1 MGNGERALSR
11 QAVHAARP
19 TVRVD
24 GNAHDTVTELLLAM
38 EMTESEGGMSRLE
51 MRFSNIASN
60 PEGGSE
66 FAFEDDQVLKLGSEL
81 AVYGGDENAPQEI
94 FRGLVTGLDADFPQ
108 DGPPELVVLAEDAL
122 QRARMARRTALHEEL
137 SIGDLANTIA
147 QRYNLTPRVTGF
159 SDSIGTWMQLNES
172 DLAFLR
178 RLLARYDGDAQVVG
192 TELHVSPR
200 GDVQRGTLELQLA
213 SQLRRARVLAD
224 LAHQVTEVT
233 VTGWDAAQGQRVSKS
248 STGADL
254 GPGSGRQGS
263 TVLEAIGARAEH
275 VGQLAVLTDAE
286 AQALADASFDRRA
299 RRFVSIE
306 GLAEGNPALRVGT
319 HVTLG
324 GLGPRFDNTYYIV
337 RACHRYDQ
345 ERGYETEFQG
355 ECAYLGAGA

>member
-1 MGNGERALSR
+1 MANGERALSR

-19 TVRVD
+19 TVRV
-24 GNAHDTVTELLLAM
+24 GGQAYDTVTELLLAM
-38 EMTESEGGMSRLE
+38 EMTETEGGMSTLE

-60 PEGGSE
+60 PEGGSA
-66 FAFEDDQVLKLGSEL
+66 FAFEDDRVLRLGSEL
-81 AVYGGDENAPQEI
+81 AVYGGDETTPQEI
-94 FRGLVTGLDADFPQ
+94 FRGLVTGLDAEFPE

-122 QRARMARRTALHEEL
+122 QRARMARRTALHEEV
-137 SIGDLANTIA
+137 SIAALASEIA
-147 QRYNLTPRVTGF
+147 SRYGLTPTITGF
-159 SDSIGTWMQLNES
+159 SDRIGTWMQLNES

-200 GDVQRGTLELQLA
+200 RDVQRGTLDLRLA
-213 SQLRRARVLAD
+213 SQLRRARVVAD

-233 VTGWDAAQGQRVSKS
+233 VTGWDASQGQRVQKS

-254 GPGSGRQGS
+254 GPGAGRP
-263 TVLEAIGARAEH
+263 GARLLEEIGSRPEH
-275 VGQLAVLTDAE
+275 IGQLAVGSDPE
-286 AQALADASFDRRA
+286 AQALADATFDRRA
-299 RRFVSIE
+299 RRFVALE
-306 GLAEGNPALRVGT
+306 GVAEGNPALRVGT

-324 GLGPRFDNTYYIV
+324 GLGPRFDNTYYVV

-345 ERGYETEFQG
+345 ERGYETEFAA